1 MFSKATDLKVF
12 LRSLLEVLCQM
23 KIPVEKFVFSK
34 YEELKTTA
42 KKDTFGS
49 VILQKIVSKY

>member
-1 MFSKATDLKVF
+1 
-12 LRSLLEVLCQM
+12 M

-34 YEELKTTA
+34 YEDLKTTA